1 MGLRKGRPVS
11 GWPQKHTAS
20 PPVELREAGRV
31 AGARNQVSR
40 AYGRMSPI
48 IINGT
53 QKTTRGVGEAQWL
66 ESLPSVH
73 RDLRSGP
80 RAFERQDGPEHQCE
94 TLLNQLWK
102 L

>member
-1 MGLRKGRPVS
+1 MGGECLP
-11 GWPQKHTAS
+11 
-20 PPVELREAGRV
+20 E
-31 AGARNQVSR
+31 
-40 AYGRMSPI
+40 

-53 QKTTRGVGEAQWL
+53 QKTTHGVEEARWL

-80 RAFERQDGPEHQCE
+80 RASERQDGLEHQCE
-94 TLLNQLWK
+94 ILLNQLWK